1 LFCFLNGQFAP
12 TQGSASCDNFGMSAL
27 TFHAGPRALARIHAH
42 GLRAADIAVVP
53 AAAGGPKG
61 LVFRALDQWLFGSWF
76 PSAPRE
82 RLLIG
87 SSIGAWR
94 MAAACQRDPVR
105 AFACLG
111 ELYSGQRY
119 TSTKPS
125 QQQIH
130 EVVQGLLREFVRGH
144 EDDILNHPHYRL
156 QVLAV
161 RGKRALAAPGHRN
174 AELRGFAAAALHN
187 LYSRDKL
194 ALLMDRVV
202 IGDRRADTP
211 WLRESFDRFDTAFA
225 PLTHSNLAA
234 SLLASG
240 TLPLLMQPVRDIPEA
255 PPGHY
260 WDGGIIDYNLALP
273 YARIGAREP
282 GAIVL
287 YLHFSEHIVPGWLDK
302 AMPWRRAARGPNRG
316 WLDNVLV
323 VAPSRAFL
331 ARMPRDGRGRTA
343 ARCLRGIRRATGRRI
358 DSSALNDAARTICR
372 QIGAFTAGLQSW
384 GASGGTIRGFVNSS
398 QKASHESPMRHRRL
412 AQRRQVHPVQRPDQG
427 RHPG

>member
-1 LFCFLNGQFAP
+1 
-12 TQGSASCDNFGMSAL
+12 MSDL
-27 TFHAGPRALARIHAH
+27 TFHAGPRALERIRAH

-61 LVFRALDQWLFGSWF
+61 LLFRALDGWLFGTWF
-76 PSAPRE
+76 PTAPRE
-82 RLLIG
+82 RILIG

-105 AFACLG
+105 AFTRLG

-125 QQQIH
+125 QQQID
-130 EVVQGLLREFVRGH
+130 EVVQGLLKEFVRGH
-144 EDDILNHPHYRL
+144 EDDIVGHPHYRL

-161 RGKRALAAPGHRN
+161 RGKRALAAPGHRH

-187 LYSRDKL
+187 LFSRDKL

-202 IGDRRADTP
+202 IGDRRADAP
-211 WLRESFDRFDTAFA
+211 WLSDAFDRFDTHFA
-225 PLTHSNLAA
+225 PLTQDNLAA

-240 TLPLLMQPVRDIPEA
+240 TLPMLMQPVRDIPGA

-273 YARIGAREP
+273 YARIAEREP

-287 YLHFSEHIVPGWLDK
+287 YPHFSEHIVPGWLDK

-323 VAPSRAFL
+323 VAPSREFL
-331 ARMPRDGRGRTA
+331 GKLPRGKIIDRSDFQFYGLNHDARIQA
-343 ARCLRGIRRATGRRI
+343 WRRAMDEGERLR
-358 DSSALNDAARTICR
+358 DAFA
-372 QIGAFTAGLQSW
+372 AFVEKPDVGL
-384 GASGGTIRGFVNSS
+384 IR
-398 QKASHESPMRHRRL
+398 PL
-412 AQRRQVHPVQRPDQG
+412 
-427 RHPG
+427 